1 MKMIVAFAN
10 TQGGKLIVGV
20 DDKTHQIVGVENDV
34 LFQLMDG
41 IANIFSQMGLVEAW
55 GSGIKRILNAA
66 EAYGLSKPRFQEFDN
81 MFRVELFRNSFPM
94 TNEKENI
101 GETSEKHRRSIG
113 ETSEVEWR
121 TDLNDTQQKI
131 IKLLSEDHQL
141 SAVKLA
147 EKIGVASR
155 NIENNIKKLKEYG
168 ILIRHGSPKN
178 GYWEI
183 VDKDLQE

>member
-1 MKMIVAFAN
+1 MW
-10 TQGGKLIVGV
+10 
-20 DDKTHQIVGVENDV
+20 H
-34 LFQLMDG
+34 
-41 IANIFSQMGLVEAW
+41 
-55 GSGIKRILNAA
+55 
-66 EAYGLSKPRFQEFDN
+66 LSFVSNRFDN
-81 MFRVELFRNSFPM
+81 MFRIELFRNSFPV

-101 GETSEKHRRSIG
+101 GEA
-113 ETSEVEWR
+113 SEVVWR

>member
-1 MKMIVAFAN
+1 MW
-10 TQGGKLIVGV
+10 
-20 DDKTHQIVGVENDV
+20 H
-34 LFQLMDG
+34 
-41 IANIFSQMGLVEAW
+41 
-55 GSGIKRILNAA
+55 
-66 EAYGLSKPRFQEFDN
+66 LSFVSNRFDN
-81 MFRVELFRNSFPM
+81 MFRIELFRNSFPV

-101 GETSEKHRRSIG
+101 GETSEVAWK
-113 ETSEVEWR
+113 

-147 EKIGVASR
+147 EKIGVVRR

>member
-1 MKMIVAFAN
+1 MCIMW
-10 TQGGKLIVGV
+10 
-20 DDKTHQIVGVENDV
+20 H
-34 LFQLMDG
+34 
-41 IANIFSQMGLVEAW
+41 
-55 GSGIKRILNAA
+55 
-66 EAYGLSKPRFQEFDN
+66 LSFVSNRFDN
-81 MFRVELFRNSFPM
+81 MFRIELFRNSFPV
-94 TNEKENI
+94 TNEKEN
-101 GETSEKHRRSIG
+101 IG

-183 VDKDLQE
+183 VDKDLQD